1 MPYVNV
7 ELDDLLPEIDT
18 KDLIEE
24 LESRKEYN
32 HSSNAYAWK
41 FHDLIKTGRED
52 LLQEEI
58 KNFIYDSIGRIV

>member
-24 LESRKEYN
+24 LETRKDYKN
-32 HSSNAYAWK
+32 ASNNYAWK
-41 FHDLIKTGRED
+41 FHDLIKTDRED
-52 LLQEEI
+52 LLLQEV
-58 KNFIYDSIGRIV
+58 KDFIYNTIGRIV